1 LFCSNRLQEL
11 IEGAF
16 SFYYGYSF
24 LLRLLCQCFATALA
38 NFCHRIGK
46 TLPPHWQDFA
56 IALARLCHRIG
67 KTLAKEADL
76 YRQAV
81 SIY

>member
-1 LFCSNRLQEL
+1 
-11 IEGAF
+11 
-16 SFYYGYSF
+16 
-24 LLRLLCQCFATALA
+24 
-38 NFCHRIGK
+38 
-46 TLPPHWQDFA
+46 LPPHWQTFA